1 MGYNVHVRYKKGGK
15 RVRKDKKKKPDERL
29 IQLAMITAIIS
40 LVEKLVELLI
50 KLLEIIRG

>member
-1 MGYNVHVRYKKGGK
+1 MFVNQTRKGGK